1 MLKFIK
7 QQIPMVDII
16 VNTLNKER
24 KQKFELKIGINV
36 HDEIYLA
43 KFLLKNK

>member
-7 QQIPMVDII
+7 PQIPMVDII

-24 KQKFELKIGINV
+24 KQKFELKIGIND